1 MSSVEELRAEAH
13 RLREAVNNVSD
24 PQTKQELAARAL
36 ELSQRAEAL
45 ERAGVD
51 PWMLRANID
60 RYRSLLASR
69 TLDAAQQRIIEEMLT
84 DAERLLGDFKKAADS

>member
-1 MSSVEELRAEAH
+1 MLSVEELRAEAH
-13 RLREAVNNVSD
+13 CLREAVNNVSD
-24 PQTKQELAARAL
+24 PQTKQELATRAL

-69 TLDAAQQRIIEEMLT
+69 TLDAAQQRIIEEMLA
-84 DAERLLGDFKKAADS
+84 DAERLLGDFKKTADP